1 MSMID
6 KAKLLLAIFA
16 LCLLSSLMTE
26 KEPIKY
32 EKGSMVKSAQ
42 HAAWVKRQHRDNL

>member
-26 KEPIKY
+26 KEPVKY
-32 EKGSMVKSAQ
+32 ERGLLVETAQ
-42 HAAWVKRQHRDNL
+42 HAAWVKRQHWDDL